1 MSDDVIETVADAV
14 RATRELQA
22 ALESRGDIEG
32 ALCLCKATGAYYTT
46 TSEALIGLLEALRSV
61 SAGSALTRQEQEQLV
76 SIESSIAELLDLR

>member
-14 RATRELQA
+14 RATRELEA

-46 TSEALIGLLEALRSV
+46 ASEALIGMLEALRSV
-61 SAGSALTRQEQEQLV
+61 STRSELTRREREQLM
-76 SIESSIAELLDLR
+76 SIESSILELLDLR